1 MPSKPA
7 SPRAAAI
14 AGHIATLRALLRLV
28 DPASPFQPI
37 LLGSVDLFAW
47 LALFSRTSEALRS
60 SLKSTPSHAHQ
71 FFRLVYTLCEPAE
84 VFAFPP
90 DDYRLEDAPEV
101 PPFWD
106 TSAMCEEDA
115 TAIEKAIASADATF
129 ATSTTHRDLIL
140 RTLGLRTTHLKET
153 LSGRGGLI
161 SSMKQACRASRPFGR
176 NYKLLVAGL
185 EKSLNRLAKPSV
197 DDWSKPRFAYAT
209 LRHQLTHE
217 LRPRLDGILA
227 TIQATEKTIGH
238 TGPGT
243 SNALRKRTRL
253 AIEAFLGAHALA
265 RSIHDECSAVQY
277 YTLFQPL
284 LGFLAAELAAK
295 GICPASPIAS
305 PRIIDDIRKLPPNV
319 IDKRVLADWEAALPE
334 ADKYATEVVLAALH
348 HLETSSGTSLI
359 YGFSDN
365 DLATWIR
372 SGEYA
377 GADPL
382 AERSKTKA
390 AEKKRVA
397 RTLQHLLP
405 AGAAFHDRR
414 LWTPPHRR
422 NSGSSQHRLWTVNPL
437 LALLP
442 RIAARLASG
451 IPPASSGDPS
461 EVTARRP
468 TPTHRNRG
476 TQPSRRSSGA

>member
-1 MPSKPA
+1 MPTTSAIQPA
-7 SPRAAAI
+7 AEVALHL
-14 AGHIATLRALLRLV
+14 GTLRALLRLV

-37 LLGSVDLFAW
+37 LLGSIDLIAW
-47 LALFSRTSEALRS
+47 LALFSRTSEALRT
-60 SLKSTPSHAHQ
+60 SLKSTPPHAHQ
-71 FFRLVYTLCEPAE
+71 FFWLVDTLCEPAE

-90 DDYRLEDAPEV
+90 DDYPLEDAPEV
-101 PPFWD
+101 PSFSD
-106 TSAMCEEDA
+106 ASAMCEEDA
-115 TAIEKAIASADATF
+115 TAIKKAIASADETF

-140 RTLGLRTTHLKET
+140 RTLGLRTTHLKKT

-161 SSMKQACRASRPFGR
+161 SSVKRACRASRPFGR
-176 NYKLLVAGL
+176 KYKPLVAGL

-197 DDWSKPRFAYAT
+197 DDWSKQRLTYAT
-209 LRHQLTHE
+209 LRHQLTQE
-217 LRPRLDGILA
+217 LLPRLDAILA
-227 TIQATEKTIGH
+227 GLHATKKSSGH
-238 TGPGT
+238 TARGT

-265 RSIHDECSAVQY
+265 RNIHDECSAVQY

-319 IDKRVLADWEAALPE
+319 INKRVLADWEAALPE
-334 ADKYATEVVLAALH
+334 ADKYATEVVPAALH

-372 SGEYA
+372 SGDYA
-377 GADPL
+377 GADPS

-390 AEKKRVA
+390 AEKKV
-397 RTLQHLLP
+397 LP
-405 AGAAFHDRR
+405 GFQ
-414 LWTPPHRR
+414 WQ
-422 NSGSSQHRLWTVNPL
+422 GS
-437 LALLP
+437 
-442 RIAARLASG
+442 
-451 IPPASSGDPS
+451 
-461 EVTARRP
+461 
-468 TPTHRNRG
+468 
-476 TQPSRRSSGA
+476 